1 MKGEYSVKKKPENE
15 GKTYYLPIFMS
26 IGLSVGMAIG
36 SGLGKISIGMCFGM
50 AIGVCLGAAL
60 DAKNRKEESVAPEK
74 KNQEE
79 EKTDL

>member
-36 SGLGKISIGMCFGM
+36 AGLGNISIGMCFGM
-50 AIGVCLGAAL
+50 AIGVCL
-60 DAKNRKEESVAPEK
+60 
-74 KNQEE
+74 NQ
-79 EKTDL
+79 TDFVTGYKDMGYSDRFFMCFV

>member
-36 SGLGKISIGMCFGM
+36 AGIGNISMGMCLGLAMGVGLGT
-50 AIGVCLGAAL
+50 AL